1 MGLSVKQFRSDQTKI
16 KQIACIHQMKQKFK
30 PNGGALDPH
39 QKYKSQT
46 VQCGSNDPPQL
57 KESSMD
63 PRMKSQFNITADLR
77 STTLNTKRRLGK
89 NIHANQNQRS
99 TTIRSKT
106 SLISNNKIRGV
117 HIQPNQIQP
126 DQIQRTAH
134 RNLRVDT
141 LIISQGIMFQIR
153 VKNIGKDINP
163 NSSLRYSHDS
173 KSQL

>member
-16 KQIACIHQMKQKFK
+16 KQIACIHQMKQQLK

-89 NIHANQNQRS
+89 NIHAIQNQRS
-99 TTIRSKT
+99 TTIK
-106 SLISNNKIRGV
+106 
-117 HIQPNQIQP
+117 
-126 DQIQRTAH
+126 
-134 RNLRVDT
+134 
-141 LIISQGIMFQIR
+141 
-153 VKNIGKDINP
+153 
-163 NSSLRYSHDS
+163 S
-173 KSQL
+173 KSQTWEKHHSHPITKSKVFISNQIRFNQIRSNVLHIGT